1 MWKSPGVTEQGL
13 TEMKERKVKRSPLD
27 IVDRCIDLQ
36 YQLDEHRRFLGDL
49 LIMLAHPEKDHIS
62 VDHDV
67 DMADF
72 IWEKTQKMI
81 NDNRRMSEMLAQ
93 FSQGSEKTVN

>member
-1 MWKSPGVTEQGL
+1 MWKSPGVTEQGP
-13 TEMKERKVKRSPLD
+13 TDMKKKKVKRRPLD
-27 IVDRCIDLQ
+27 IVDRCIELQ

-49 LIMLAHPEKDHIS
+49 LIMLAHPEKDHVS
-62 VDHDV
+62 VEHDV

-93 FSQGSEKTVN
+93 FSQGNEKTVN